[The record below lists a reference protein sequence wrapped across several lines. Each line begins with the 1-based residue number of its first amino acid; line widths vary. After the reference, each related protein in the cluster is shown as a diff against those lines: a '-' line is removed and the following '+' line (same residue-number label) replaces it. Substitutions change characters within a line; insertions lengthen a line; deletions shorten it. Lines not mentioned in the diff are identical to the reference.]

1 MAQAKQDT
9 PIREQRINKTGELL
23 IEVKPDG
30 DVIHGQLL
38 DVSLHGFAVRHD
50 CPELVPG
57 EQVRVVYDW
66 GKVPARVV
74 WVGPRGGVMAAG
86 FQMD

>member
-1 MAQAKQDT
+1 MPQAESET
-9 PIREQRINKTGELL
+9 PIREPRISKSGDLL
-23 IEVKPDG
+23 IEVRPDG
-30 DVIHGQLL
+30 DVIRGHLL
-38 DVSLHGFAVRHD
+38 DVSLHGFAVRHE
-50 CPELVPG
+50 CQQFVPG

-74 WVGPRGGVMAAG
+74 WVGNRGGVMAAG